1 MAKTSV
7 KSASL
12 FSEAKLKSTL
22 FYGAAYKAVEK
33 KIISFL
39 NAQSKESLGITAS
52 VRTAGD
58 KIPEVLILGIKD
70 ILGTFASNY
79 IFPTSRKKSANI
91 IFDGEDGL
99 KYHVDI
105 ITHNVE
111 TEFNMPNI
119 TSVDRLQEL
128 YVDNRNI
135 FVVLLIDYK
144 PSESKNNIVN
154 VHFTPIEFLSWECLT
169 IGALGAG
176 QIQIRRAS
184 VITKIEKYS
193 RKTWMNDFTE
203 HMIEF
208 YVNENYKLSE
218 RLLKANRTR
227 VEWLK
232 REDVWK

>member
-1 MAKTSV
+1 MTKTSV
-7 KSASL
+7 NSVSL

-22 FYGAAYKAVEK
+22 FYDIEYEAVEK
-33 KIISFL
+33 KIISFF
-39 NAQSKESLGITAS
+39 NSQSKESLGITES

-58 KIPEVLILGIKD
+58 KIPEVLISGIKD
-70 ILGTFASNY
+70 ILGPFASNY

-99 KYHVDI
+99 KYNIDI
-105 ITHNVE
+105 ITHNIE

-119 TSVDRLQEL
+119 TSVDKLQEL

-144 PSESKNNIVN
+144 PSEPRNNIVN

-176 QIQIRRAS
+176 QIQIRKAS

-227 VEWLK
+227 LEWLK
-232 REDVWK
+232 KEDVWK